1 MAALQCFAAS
11 CGGSGGHPVEAQVSR
26 RGKGHP
32 VATAA
37 VPTACV
43 LPVAYS
49 FWLAREEEGQQ
60 TGVIGEPRT

>member
-49 FWLAREEEGQQ
+49 F
-60 TGVIGEPRT
+60 